1 MYKKKEL
8 QLSYFSICEGKKIDD
23 KIVTYF
29 ALKAGST
36 VVENNGTRALILVV
50 GIRNHNYS
58 NRFYNQLG
66 VQELLWLSIVSPSL
80 L

>member
-8 QLSYFSICEGKKIDD
+8 QLSYFSICEGKKLDD

-36 VVENNGTRALILVV
+36 VYARVALAWTEEKRSLRNEKLKASRA
-50 GIRNHNYS
+50 S
-58 NRFYNQLG
+58 
-66 VQELLWLSIVSPSL
+66 
-80 L
+80 

>member
-8 QLSYFSICEGKKIDD
+8 QLSYFSICEGKKLDD

-36 VVENNGTRALILVV
+36 VYVTVPGKRAHVV
-50 GIRNHNYS
+50 QIMIFLYR
-58 NRFYNQLG
+58 RF
-66 VQELLWLSIVSPSL
+66 
-80 L
+80 

>member
-8 QLSYFSICEGKKIDD
+8 QLSYFSICEGKKLDD

-36 VVENNGTRALILVV
+36 VFLFFSWDVFLFCFCFALHCSPAVISSV
-50 GIRNHNYS
+50 HTQS
-58 NRFYNQLG
+58 
-66 VQELLWLSIVSPSL
+66 LWSHI
-80 L
+80 